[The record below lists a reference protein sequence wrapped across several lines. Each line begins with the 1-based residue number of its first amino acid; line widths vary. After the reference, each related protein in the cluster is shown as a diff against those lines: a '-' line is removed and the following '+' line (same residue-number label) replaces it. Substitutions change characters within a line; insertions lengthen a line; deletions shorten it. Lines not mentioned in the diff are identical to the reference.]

1 VSATP
6 GPAIIDVVG
15 SALTDGDRARLRH
28 RATGGVILFTRNY
41 EDPRQLRALIA
52 EIRGLRPDLLVCVD
66 HEGGRVQRFRTG
78 FSALPPMR
86 RLGEMWDRD
95 RSAAC
100 AAARAAGLMVAAELS
115 AHGLDFSF
123 APVLDLDY
131 GSSSVIGDR
140 AFHSDPL
147 AVGELGAAFILGL
160 GEGGMAAVGK
170 HFPGHG
176 YAAADSHV
184 DIPRDDRPLQ
194 QILARD
200 VAPYR
205 PAIISGLAAV
215 MPAHVIYTRADS
227 EPAGYSRFWLQEIL
241 RKRLGFTGMIF
252 SDDLSM
258 EGAGTAGSIPAR
270 ARAALAAGCDMV
282 LLCNDPPGQD
292 LLLESL
298 GDFAPVALARLARMR
313 ARHYEDR
320 RTDVAY
326 RTAVQTL
333 SGLA

>member
-1 VSATP
+1 VTPTP
-6 GPAIIDVVG
+6 GPAVIDVTG
-15 SALTDGDRARLRH
+15 SALTDEDRARLRH

-52 EIRGLRPDLLVCVD
+52 EIRDVRPSLLVCVD
-66 HEGGRVQRFRTG
+66 HEGGRVQRFRAG
-78 FSALPPMR
+78 FSALPSMR
-86 RLGEMWDRD
+86 RLGQMWDRD
-95 RSAAC
+95 RTTAC
-100 AAARAAGLMVAAELS
+100 TAARAAGLIVAVELS

-140 AFHSDPL
+140 AFHSDPT
-147 AVGELGAAFILGL
+147 AVGELAAAFIIGL

-184 DIPRDDRPLQ
+184 DIPRDERPLQ
-194 QILARD
+194 EILARD

-205 PAIISGLAAV
+205 PAIVAGLAAV
-215 MPAHVIYTRADS
+215 MPAHVIYTQADF
-227 EPAGYSRFWLQEIL
+227 EPAGYSRFWLREIL
-241 RKRLGFTGMIF
+241 RERLGFAGMIF

-258 EGAGTAGSIPAR
+258 AGAGTAGSIPER

-282 LLCNDPPGQD
+282 LLCNDPRGQE

-298 GDFAPVALARLARMR
+298 ADFAPVPSARLTRMHARQHKDQR
-313 ARHYEDR
+313 A
-320 RTDVAY
+320 DVAY
-326 RTAVQTL
+326 RQAVQTL

>member
-1 VSATP
+1 MSVPP
-6 GPAIIDVVG
+6 GPAIIDVIG
-15 SALTDGDRARLRH
+15 GALTDGDRARLRH
-28 RATGGVILFTRNY
+28 RATGGVILFARNY
-41 EDPRQLRALIA
+41 ENPRQLRALVS
-52 EIRGLRPDLLVCVD
+52 EIRALRSDLLLCVD
-66 HEGGRVQRFRTG
+66 HEGGRVQRFRAE
-78 FSALPPMR
+78 FSPLPPMR
-86 RLGEMWDRD
+86 RLGEMWDGD
-95 RSAAC
+95 RGTACVAAQ
-100 AAARAAGLMVAAELS
+100 AAGLVVSAELA

-147 AVGELGAAFILGL
+147 AVGELAAAFIRGL

-176 YAAADSHV
+176 FASTDSHV
-184 DIPRDDRPLQ
+184 DVPHDERPLQ
-194 QILARD
+194 EILARD

-205 PAIISGLAAV
+205 PAITAGLAAV
-215 MPAHVIYTRADS
+215 MPAHVIYTQADP
-227 EPAGYSRFWLQEIL
+227 EPAGYSRFWLQNIL

-258 EGAGTAGSIPAR
+258 AGAGTAGSIPER

-282 LLCNDPPGQD
+282 LLCNDPTGQD
-292 LLLESL
+292 QLLDAL
-298 GDFAPVALARLARMR
+298 GDIGPAPAGRLARMR

-320 RTDVAY
+320 RTEVGY
-326 RTAVQTL
+326 LKAVQAL